1 MTGCIDFEVFVTLN
15 NYTFLKN
22 KIAFIDEELG
32 LYRLIFIMLFF
43 LINCYRSTFK
53 ISIKKDLFTRIWGLY
68 KYFFR
73 LIFKFWSIYFECYVF
88 FVIYRYF
95 SSNSIDSSWF
105 SLILNTKFKLSS
117 NFRNHYEKGIRKM
130 IPY

>member
-1 MTGCIDFEVFVTLN
+1 MTGCIDFEVFVTLY

-53 ISIKKDLFTRIWGLY
+53 ISKKKDLFTRI
-68 KYFFR
+68 
-73 LIFKFWSIYFECYVF
+73 
-88 FVIYRYF
+88 
-95 SSNSIDSSWF
+95 
-105 SLILNTKFKLSS
+105 
-117 NFRNHYEKGIRKM
+117 
-130 IPY
+130 